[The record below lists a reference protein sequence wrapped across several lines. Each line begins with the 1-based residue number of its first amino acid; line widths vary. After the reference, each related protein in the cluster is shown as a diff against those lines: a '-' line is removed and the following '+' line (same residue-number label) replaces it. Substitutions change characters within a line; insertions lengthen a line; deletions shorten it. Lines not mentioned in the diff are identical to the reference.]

1 MPVAIL
7 TLIVALAISGVAA
20 WYSIVGLM
28 AIFASAAF
36 AIAVMGGVL
45 EVGKLVTASW
55 LYQNWH
61 TTHKMLRGYLTA
73 SVVVLMFIT
82 SMGIFGFLSKAHI
95 DQTLVGGNNTLQ
107 IELIDS
113 RIKQQ
118 QRRVTDATKV
128 ISQLDAGVETLIEF
142 DRIRGP
148 QGAIAVRES
157 QTVERE
163 SLNGIIEEANG
174 RIISYR
180 EERQELSKEQL
191 KYEAEVGPIRYIA
204 EFIYAERANEEM
216 LESAVRWVI
225 IAIIFVFDPLAVLLL
240 IAANISL
247 YKPKTL
253 RTAVN
258 VEEVDK
264 EWSEIT
270 VETDVPQPEFKIEN
284 EDPSNTVE
292 FSVPEE
298 PEVVEEPKP
307 KRKRGRPRKKKPVAN
322 TSTDYGSITEIR
334 KTKNEKALRENGT
347 YGPTKKD

>member
-1 MPVAIL
+1 
-7 TLIVALAISGVAA
+7 
-20 WYSIVGLM
+20 
-28 AIFASAAF
+28 
-36 AIAVMGGVL
+36 
-45 EVGKLVTASW
+45 
-55 LYQNWH
+55 
-61 TTHKMLRGYLTA
+61 
-73 SVVVLMFIT
+73 
-82 SMGIFGFLSKAHI
+82 MGIFGFLSKAHI

-113 RIKQQ
+113 RIQQQ
-118 QRRVTDATKV
+118 QRRVSDATKV
-128 ISQLDAGVETLIEF
+128 IAQLDAGVETLIEF

-204 EFIYAERANEEM
+204 EFIYAERADEEM

-247 YKPKTL
+247 FKPKTMK
-253 RTAVN
+253 TAVN
-258 VEEVDK
+258 VESVDK

-270 VETDVPQPEFKIEN
+270 VETTDGPEPEFKIEN
-284 EDPSNTVE
+284 EDPDNTVE

-298 PEVVEEPKP
+298 IKEEPKP
-307 KRKRGRPRKKKPVAN
+307 KRKRGRPRKRKPAAN

-334 KTKNEKALRENGT
+334 KNKNETALKKQGAF
-347 YGPTKKD
+347 GPTEKG